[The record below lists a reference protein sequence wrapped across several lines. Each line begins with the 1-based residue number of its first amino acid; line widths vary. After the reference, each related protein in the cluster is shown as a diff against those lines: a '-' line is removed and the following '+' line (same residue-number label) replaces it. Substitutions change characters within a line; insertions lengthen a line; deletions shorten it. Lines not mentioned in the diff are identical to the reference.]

1 MRDAIIIISIIAI
14 IVIGDICM
22 QAYLNKTTIEI
33 AQDLQNLKQNT
44 ILAKKDN
51 ERSNIKKEVNE
62 IEKKWTEINKIWSTI
77 VVHQELDNIEQAII
91 KAKSSI
97 EEGELPDALQEIET
111 TIFFVEHVKQREKLS
126 LKNIF

>member
-97 EEGELPDALQEIET
+97 
-111 TIFFVEHVKQREKLS
+111 
-126 LKNIF
+126 

>member
-97 EEGELPDALQEIET
+97 EEGELPDALQERET
-111 TIFFVEHVKQREKLS
+111 TIFFVEPVKQREKLS

>member
-44 ILAKKDN
+44 ILSKKDN

>member
-111 TIFFVEHVKQREKLS
+111 TIFL
-126 LKNIF
+126 

>member
-97 EEGELPDALQEIET
+97 EEGELPDALQKIET